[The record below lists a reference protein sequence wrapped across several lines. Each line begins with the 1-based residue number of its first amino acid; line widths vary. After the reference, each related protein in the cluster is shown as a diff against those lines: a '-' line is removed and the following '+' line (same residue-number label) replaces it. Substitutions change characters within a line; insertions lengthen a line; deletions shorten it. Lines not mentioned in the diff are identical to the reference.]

1 MEGKKRADVRLIELG
16 LATSRERAKE
26 ALQAGLVT
34 WNHKKI
40 TKAGTMVPAQALL
53 QIEQEAE
60 FTYVGRG
67 GLKLEKALSSFAIDV
82 KGRVCLDAGASTGGF
97 TDCLLRH
104 GAAKV
109 YAVDVGHDQLDP
121 RLKCDPRVVSM
132 EGVNVRTLQ
141 PETLGELCTLGTA
154 DLSFISLT
162 KVLPALCGCLAEGAP
177 LVCLVKPQFEAGKNR
192 VGKKGVVKDSRVHRQ
207 VLEEVTAFA
216 AALGLRPCG
225 LTTSP
230 IKGQEGNAEFLLYL
244 QKIQAKGETAALTPQ
259 DMLARIHQVV
269 QEACQ
274 KG

>member
-1 MEGKKRADVRLIELG
+1 MAKKRLDVLLFEKG
-16 LATSRERAKE
+16 LCPSRERAKTAIME
-26 ALQAGLVT
+26 GIVYIAGQKAGKAGDMVDENAELEVRGNENAFVSRGGKKIEKALDYFNIDPAGLVV
-34 WNHKKI
+34 
-40 TKAGTMVPAQALL
+40 M
-53 QIEQEAE
+53 
-60 FTYVGRG
+60 
-67 GLKLEKALSSFAIDV
+67 DV
-82 KGRVCLDAGASTGGF
+82 GASTGGF

-177 LVCLVKPQFEAGKNR
+177 LICLVKPQFEAGKNR
-192 VGKKGVVKDSRVHRQ
+192 IGKKGVGKDRRVHRQ

-225 LTTSP
+225 LKKSP
-230 IKGQEGNAEFLLYL
+230 IKCQEGDAEFLVFLY
-244 QKIQAKGETAALTPQ
+244 KIPANEKTAAPVTQ
-259 DMLARIHQVV
+259 
-269 QEACQ
+269 Q
-274 KG
+274 K